1 MRKQNIELIK
11 DFFIS
16 ILIIACIGIVLTA
29 IFYDKISLSKVIPE
43 TQDYML
49 SEEMQQELENTILN
63 GAEEMIVNYYI
74 NATDLK
80 KYEKTNE
87 YVKGKS
93 NPFAIEDIID
103 TNDTNNTV
111 TGGNSSSNT
120 NNNNTNSGNFYE
132 DDGTK

>member
-1 MRKQNIELIK
+1 MKRQNIELIK

-16 ILIIACIGIVLTA
+16 LLIIACIGIILIA
-29 IFYDKISLSKVIPE
+29 IYYDKISLGKIIPE
-43 TQDYML
+43 SEEYML
-49 SEEMQQELENTILN
+49 SSEMQQELDNASLN
-63 GAEEMIVNYYI
+63 GAEEIIVNYYI

-93 NPFAIEDIID
+93 NPFAIEDITDI
-103 TNDTNNTV
+103 NNNST

-120 NNNNTNSGNFYE
+120 NENTNSGNFYE